1 MNSSFQKQRSGQI
14 LKRQTRVW
22 KQIISKFIRQQGKG
36 IEIKG
41 KEFDLRRVLVRENRK
56 IVMEKEDRITDET
69 FADYRIEPEF
79 YGRLVI
85 QYRKKKC

>member
-14 LKRQTRVW
+14 LKKQTRVW
-22 KQIISKFIRQQGKG
+22 KQIISKFYQTTGRG

-69 FADYRIEPEF
+69 FCGLSDRTRVLWKT
-79 YGRLVI
+79 GDTVS
-85 QYRKKKC
+85 

>member
-1 MNSSFQKQRSGQI
+1 M
-14 LKRQTRVW
+14 
-22 KQIISKFIRQQGKG
+22 KG

-79 YGRLVI
+79 YRRLVI
-85 QYRKKKC
+85 QYRKKNVDKVIYCVERLE